1 MKERK
6 KENMKKDKQR
16 TKGEFILRR
25 KEKFIL

>member
-16 TKGEFILRR
+16 TKGEVILRR